1 MDALTATDLRAVGE
15 FRLLARLG
23 SGGMGQVFLGSSL
36 AGRMVAVK
44 VIHAEL
50 SRDTEFVRRFRHEV
64 EAAQKVSGWYTAPVV
79 AAGVDDDPPWL
90 ATAFVPGPSLED
102 IVTRHGP
109 LPSAAVWRLAAGLA
123 EALRAIH
130 GTGLVHRDLKPA
142 NVLLAIDGP
151 RVIDFGI
158 SRAVTAETRL
168 TATGAV
174 IGTLSYMSPEQVQAQ
189 ETGPGSDTFSLGSV
203 LAFAASGSGPFSVA
217 PGAPSAAVMFRI
229 VHGEPDLGAVPAEV
243 RGLIEACLA
252 KDPRGRP
259 DLSQAAAF
267 AAAAAERLGLS
278 PAAFWPREVAGVIQ
292 AQQAALAGQIES
304 LQAARG
310 TRAEGGWDPASGAEG
325 RADGR
330 YAARHQA
337 PAPFSVPSATFRPA
351 MAPAP
356 VTDPGARSSGPTLGG
371 PAVPWPANGHRSVS
385 RRGLL
390 IGAGLGGVA
399 VLGGAVGAVGWALS
413 SRSAPAAP
421 SSAVTLPAVTAPSL
435 GQAMQQYYGEGARR
449 AAVWKFATGN
459 AIQANP
465 GVGGGRV
472 YVGSTDN
479 NVYAVTAADG
489 RRAWSYQPGAAVTA
503 APEVVG
509 SVVCLSTSQGHFYA
523 LRAAD
528 GARAWDVDTRVPA
541 IYKPTWA
548 VDGGNVI
555 LAQVGQDG
563 GSARAYDAA
572 TGAKGVS
579 FSTQEPYVMA
589 LTAANGI
596 LYALDASGILY
607 AFRTATGAEIWHK
620 QLLSSDDQP
629 GTGLTVD
636 GSAVYLGTVAGTLYA
651 VSAASGQVRWAY
663 HPGSG
668 IESALAVADG
678 MVYAKDSNGNVH
690 AVSTA
695 SGKKAWSRASVPSGL
710 GGVTAAGGRVY
721 YSTDLAVQALDAKTG
736 TPALAFTPSGT
747 ASVTASGAA
756 TFLFTPA
763 VAGGLVF
770 AGSNDDGL
778 YAFQA

>member
-36 AGRMVAVK
+36 AGRVVAVK

-79 AAGVDDDPPWL
+79 AAGVDDNPPWL

-102 IVTRHGP
+102 IVTRNGP
-109 LPSAAVWRLAAGLA
+109 LPVPAVWRLAAGLA

-203 LAFAASGSGPFSVA
+203 LAFAACGAGPFSVA
-217 PGAPSAAVMFRI
+217 TGAPSAAVMYRI

-252 KDPRGRP
+252 KDPRERP
-259 DLSQAAAF
+259 DLGRVAAF
-267 AAAAAERLGLS
+267 ATAAAERLGLS
-278 PAAFWPREVAGVIQ
+278 PAAFWPREVAGVIE
-292 AQQAALAGQIES
+292 AQQAALAAQIES
-304 LQAARG
+304 LQTARG
-310 TRAEGGWDPASGAEG
+310 TQAEGGRVASSGAGG
-325 RADGR
+325 RHSAR
-330 YAARHQA
+330 YQG
-337 PAPFSVPSATFRPA
+337 
-351 MAPAP
+351 PAP
-356 VTDPGARSSGPTLGG
+356 VPRPAALQPTPDPGSATDRGAGNGGPTLAGY
-371 PAVPWPANGHRSVS
+371 AVTRQAHARREVS

-399 VLGGAVGAVGWALS
+399 VIGGAAGWALN
-413 SRSAPAAP
+413 SRPPAATP
-421 SSAVTLPAVTAPSL
+421 SSAVTLPAGAAPTL
-435 GQAMQQYYGEGARR
+435 GQEMQQYYGGGARR
-449 AAVWKFATGN
+449 AAAWKFATGN

-465 GVGGGRV
+465 GVGGGLV

-479 NVYAVTAADG
+479 NLYAVTAADG
-489 RRAWSYQPGAAVTA
+489 RRAWSYQSGAVTA

-509 SVVCLSTSQGHFYA
+509 SVVCLSTSMGHFYA
-523 LRAAD
+523 LRVAD
-528 GARAWDVDTRVPA
+528 GSRAWDVDTGVPA

-555 LAQVGQDG
+555 LAHEGAP
-563 GSARAYDAA
+563 ARAYDAA

-579 FSTQEPYVMA
+579 FSTQEPYQMA
-589 LTAANGI
+589 LTAANGT

-607 AFRTATGAEIWHK
+607 AFRTVTGAEIWHG

-629 GTGLTVD
+629 GTGLVVD
-636 GSAVYLGTVAGTLYA
+636 GGAIYLGTVSGTLYA
-651 VSAASGQVRWAY
+651 ISAASGQVRWTY
-663 HPGSG
+663 HPGNG
-668 IESALAVADG
+668 IESSLAVADG
-678 MVYAKDSNGNVH
+678 MVYLKDGNGNVQ
-690 AVSTA
+690 AIDTA
-695 SGKKAWSRASVPSGL
+695 RGKKTWSRGSLPTGVW
-710 GGVTAAGGRVY
+710 GVTAAGGRVY

-736 TPALAFTPSGT
+736 APARAFTPSGT
-747 ASVTASGAA
+747 ASGTAALLS
-756 TFLFTPA
+756 TPA
-763 VAGGLVF
+763 VASGMVF
-770 AGSNDDGL
+770 VGSSDDSL
-778 YAFQA
+778 YAFHA